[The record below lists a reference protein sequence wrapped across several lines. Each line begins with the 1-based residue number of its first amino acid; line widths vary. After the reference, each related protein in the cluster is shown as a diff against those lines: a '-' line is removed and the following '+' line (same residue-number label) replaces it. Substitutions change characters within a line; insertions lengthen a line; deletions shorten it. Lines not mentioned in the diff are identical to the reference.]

1 MTTTIPGFS
10 AERSLY
16 QGLNTYWKW
25 STRADSAVVDARTV
39 VPQAG
44 PCCEWLCEGLPWTGL
59 HNCECI
65 FECPL

>member
-16 QGLNTYWKW
+16 QRLNTYRTR
-25 STRADSAVVDARTV
+25 STRADKAVDARTV

-44 PCCEWLCEGLPWTGL
+44 PCCQEVCEGLPWTGL